1 MKKFNALMTE
11 LVESKMPKP
20 RFDRQSFIR
29 GDLVKLGDIVEA
41 KGIVSDVIWVGTN
54 YVTILN
60 EGKPMNVWA
69 SDIKVLQKSSDDI
82 PQPICEGSSVEF
94 RGYTTRNF
102 TPEMVQE
109 CSSATIARED
119 ILPFF
124 SMLMNVDS
132 LMEADGDDIHNA
144 YHKYKMLYERSM
156 KCVDKFGINFDILNS
171 YEDLLLAE
179 SIVSGL
185 NFTTTNKQKIAAII
199 GQSFEVP
206 LSESPEETVNE
217 AIAEIKK
224 HKYTTEGWK
233 FVGVLLNHAT
243 RAGIK
248 WDNTFHP
255 VTQKHMGLK

>member
-1 MKKFNALMTE
+1 MKKFNTLMTE
-11 LVESKMPKP
+11 LVESKITKP

-41 KGIVSDVIWVGTN
+41 NGIVSDVIWVGTN

-69 SDIKVLQKSSDDI
+69 SDIKVLSESSDTVD
-82 PQPICEGSSVEF
+82 QPICEGSVVEF
-94 RGYTTRNF
+94 RGYKTRNF
-102 TPEMVQE
+102 TPEMVQA
-109 CSSATIARED
+109 CSEAKITREN

-132 LMEADGDDIHNA
+132 LLEATSDDIHKT
-144 YHKYKMLYERSM
+144 YDKYKALYERAVRYSS
-156 KCVDKFGINFDILNS
+156 KFNLRFDILES
-171 YEDLLLAE
+171 YEDVLLSE

-185 NFTTTNKQKIAAII
+185 NFSTPNKYKIASII
-199 GQSFEVP
+199 GQSFDVP
-206 LSESPEETVNE
+206 LCESPEDTVNN
-217 AIAEIKK
+217 AIAEIKQ
-224 HKYTTEGWK
+224 HKFTTEGWK

-243 RAGIK
+243 RSGIR

-255 VTQKHMGLK
+255 VTQKYMGLK